1 MYLSGSANCKCKGFV
16 QSKWDIH
23 LFGCNTTRQ
32 ISFLYQISL
41 LCLVVCSCF
50 QLFNAAYTANWFPR
64 HPINGCCRPPHPH
77 SFSMQPTLTTVYC
90 WLILVVYSVPVSKTY
105 PSNQAITEREIGC
118 ISFFQSTTVNRL
130 MTSVREWNWQSE
142 VPVNVI
148 IVVKKNFGGEIV
160 GFCGFQENVFLYPTE
175 GPFPSA
181 CRLH

>member
-1 MYLSGSANCKCKGFV
+1 MYLSGSANCKRKGCV
-16 QSKWDIH
+16 QSWWDVY
-23 LFGCNTTRQ
+23 LFGCNTT
-32 ISFLYQISL
+32 
-41 LCLVVCSCF
+41 
-50 QLFNAAYTANWFPR
+50 NWFPG
-64 HPINGCCRPPHPH
+64 INGCCRPPHPH
-77 SFSMQPTLTTVYC
+77 SFSMQSTLTTVYC

-105 PSNQAITEREIGC
+105 PSNQAITEREIENGC
-118 ISFFQSTTVNRL
+118 ISVFQSTTVNRL

-148 IVVKKNFGGEIV
+148 IVVKTFFGGEIV

>member
-1 MYLSGSANCKCKGFV
+1 M
-16 QSKWDIH
+16 
-23 LFGCNTTRQ
+23 FGCNTTNWFPWQ

-64 HPINGCCRPPHPH
+64 PPINGCCRPPHPH

-105 PSNQAITEREIGC
+105 PSNQAITEREIENGC

-148 IVVKKNFGGEIV
+148 IVVKLFSEGKSLAFV
-160 GFCGFQENVFLYPTE
+160 VFKRIS
-175 GPFPSA
+175 F
-181 CRLH
+181 